1 MNFSIGYPVATET
14 VAYTGTAGTS
24 AAVGAHIH
32 RVRIVCTTAAYIAFD
47 ATATT
52 AGIYVPADEPEVFT
66 IKPGM
71 TVSAIQVSTGGNLSV
86 TQLTE

>member
-1 MNFSIGYPVATET
+1 MSEHNGYPKATET

-24 AAVGAHIH
+24 AAVGDYIH
-32 RVRIVCTTAAYIAFD
+32 KVRIVCTSAAYIAFD

-52 AGIYVPADEPEVFT
+52 AGIYVPADTPEIWT

-71 TVSAIQVSTGGNLSV
+71 TVSAIQVSAGGNLSV